1 MEFEIPWDAL
11 FGGMLLGLS
20 ASLLLLLNGRIAG
33 ISGIV
38 SGLLKPENGEVLW
51 RVLFVIGMVFSA
63 LLAPKLGFELPPQS
77 LPVSSFFWV
86 GVAGLLVGIGTK
98 IGNGVHQR
106 TRHLWNGG
114 AFVRT
119 LDCCHMRVY
128 GRGCCNRVCP
138 FAFALIHLYSE
149 IDNEKLVTGS
159 RLTVNSTRVRN
170 LVWFGGDDDFGVWS
184 TLTGL
189 LVF

>member
-11 FGGMLLGLS
+11 FGGGLLGLS

-63 LLAPKLGFELPPQS
+63 LLAPKLGFELPQS

-86 GVAGLLVGIGTK
+86 GIAGLLVGIGTK
-98 IGNGVHQR
+98 IGNGCTSGHGICGMGRLSGRSIVA
-106 TRHLWNGG
+106 TCVFM
-114 AFVRT
+114 AVAVATVFVR
-119 LDCCHMRVY
+119 L
-128 GRGCCNRVCP
+128 
-138 FAFALIHLYSE
+138 HL
-149 IDNEKLVTGS
+149 L
-159 RLTVNSTRVRN
+159 
-170 LVWFGGDDDFGVWS
+170 
-184 TLTGL
+184 
-189 LVF
+189 